1 MLMTI
6 WQALILGIIQG
17 ATEFLP
23 VSSSGHLV
31 LFNNIFGI
39 SGNTIAFSVF
49 LHLATLFAVFIIL
62 RKQIWWLIKHPFS
75 PLAKKL
81 YLSTAITVVI
91 ALIFESFFKS
101 MFSGAYLSLFFM
113 ITAVL
118 LVTTELIA
126 SKRPYHAFTYKTAI
140 VVGLVQGIAVIPG
153 ISRSGSTIC
162 AGVLEGANREEC
174 AEFSFILSIPIIIG
188 SMLFEIFDCIKLGVP
203 FFDASAPEILIAFV
217 AAFLVGLLCV
227 KVMLSVVKKAKFLPF
242 AIYLV
247 GISIVCLFI

>member
-1 MLMTI
+1 M
-6 WQALILGIIQG
+6 
-17 ATEFLP
+17 
-23 VSSSGHLV
+23 
-31 LFNNIFGI
+31 
-39 SGNTIAFSVF
+39 
-49 LHLATLFAVFIIL
+49 IIL

-118 LVTTELIA
+118 LVTTELVA

-247 GISIVCLFI
+247 GLSIVCLFI